1 MCNLVMVHL
10 NLYFAKIY
18 QDKSIENIAL
28 FLRGHIKMEGSE

>member
-18 QDKSIENIAL
+18 QDKSIENIT
-28 FLRGHIKMEGSE
+28 MVESV